1 MTDLPSGTVTFLFT
15 DIEGSTAL
23 WERDQVAMAT
33 AVARHLALLR
43 AATEA
48 HNGALF
54 KVVGDAVQVAFPTAP
69 DAVAAALDAQRAFVQ
84 ERWPDATGPVRV
96 RMALHT
102 GVAHPQGGDYL
113 AAPLNRLARLL
124 EVTRGGQIFLT
135 EATQRLAQEDLPAGA
150 QLRELGEFRLRDLNR
165 TEHIFALV
173 HPDVPDDSALTASLG
188 RQIRQVPTPITPFIG
203 RETEVAR
210 IAGLLQEPGIHLL
223 TLTGP
228 GGVGKTRLAL
238 QVADRLAESFKD
250 GVVFV
255 DLASLRDPALV
266 LTAIATSF
274 GLREVTG
281 RTLKETVAAY
291 LQERQVLLLLD
302 NFEHL
307 LEAASVVS
315 DLVAVG
321 REMKVLVTSRAPL
334 RLQGEHEYSVLPL
347 RLPGAEERH
356 SHAALEANEAIA
368 LFVSRAKAVQH
379 RFELTDENARV
390 ILEICTRLDGLPLAI
405 ELAAA
410 RVRLLPPMALLSR
423 LERRLPLLTD
433 GPRDAPAR
441 QRTLRD
447 AIKWS
452 YDLLA
457 PDEQLLFR
465 RLGVF
470 AGGWTVEAAATVTRV
485 DGDLDIFDGLAS
497 LVDKNL
503 VESQETGVEPRF
515 VILETIREFGLD
527 RLREEDDQGLA
538 TEQAHAGY
546 FLSVA
551 EQALAGLVGAQQES
565 WLARLDAEGA
575 NIRAALTWSVEHGAT
590 ETAVRLARALWRYWS
605 TRGRLI
611 EGRSWLERALA
622 LPGVAEVPVSVRADA
637 HNALGNILGDSAEYT
652 QARQHYEMALK
663 LRREIADSEGIA
675 GALNNLGI
683 VAAWLGDYEGALALH
698 RESLELRQAR
708 DDAFELALSL
718 SNIGDV
724 LLAQG
729 DFKGAQEYQEEALRL
744 RERVHDAAGIAYSV
758 YNLGE
763 IARLRGDTTAA
774 ARYLIDSWHRFVALG
789 DIFGIAYA
797 ECSLGDVASQEGDT
811 TRAAQLFDHV
821 LRTRREMGD
830 RRGVIECLEAVAI
843 AALRAGEDQV
853 GIRLLGAAGAER
865 GALSCPVPRSTQ
877 NQHDRALAGG
887 RVRLG
892 AEAVDALQEE
902 GRLLAPEQALMLA
915 DEIVDHLNA
924 RTGAAASEIMP
935 TTAILTPVADASP
948 KATTVTPPKPRETP

>member
-1 MTDLPSGTVTFLFT
+1 MPDLPSGTVTFLFT

-23 WERDQVAMAT
+23 WERDRAAMAG
-33 AVARHLALLR
+33 AVERHLRLLR
-43 AATEA
+43 ERVAA
-48 HNGALF
+48 HGGVVF
-54 KVVGDAVQVAFPTAP
+54 KIVGDGVQAAFPTAP
-69 DAVAAALDAQRAFVQ
+69 DAVAATLDAQQALVQ
-84 ERWPDATGPVRV
+84 GTWPDSADPVRV

-124 EVTRGGQIFLT
+124 EVARGGQILLT
-135 EATQRLAQEDLPAGA
+135 EATQRLAQDDLPAGVR
-150 QLRELGEFRLRDLNR
+150 LRDLGEFRLRDLER
-165 TEHIFALV
+165 AEHVFALE
-173 HPDVPDDSALTASLG
+173 HPDLPVDFPIPAPLG
-188 RQIRQVPTPITPFIG
+188 PQIRQFPTPFTPFLG
-203 RETEVAR
+203 RETEVAS
-210 IAGLLQEPGIHLL
+210 IAGLLQEPGIRLL

-228 GGVGKTRLAL
+228 GGIGKTRLAL

-250 GVVFV
+250 GAVFV
-255 DLASLRDPALV
+255 DLAPLRDPALV
-266 LTAIATSF
+266 LTAIASSF
-274 GLREVTG
+274 GLRQVTG
-281 RTLKETVAAY
+281 QALKETVAEY

-315 DLVAVG
+315 DLVTVG
-321 REMKVLVTSRAPL
+321 QEVKVLVTSRARL

-347 RLPGAEERH
+347 RLPGPEERH
-356 SHAALEANEAIA
+356 SLVALEANEAIA

-379 RFELTDENARV
+379 SFELTNENAPV

-410 RVRLLPPMALLSR
+410 RVRFLPPLALLSR

-457 PDEQLLFR
+457 PDEQVLFC
-465 RLGVF
+465 RLSVF
-470 AGGWTVEAAATVTRV
+470 VGGWTVEAATTVTRV
-485 DGDLDIFDGLAS
+485 DGNLDIFDGLAS
-497 LVDKNL
+497 LVDKSL
-503 VESQETGVEPRF
+503 VQSQETGAEPRF

-527 RLREEDDQGLA
+527 RLRDEDDQGLA

-546 FLSVA
+546 FLSLA

-590 ETAVRLARALWRYWS
+590 ATAVRLARALWRYWT

-622 LPGVAEVPVSVRADA
+622 LPDAAEVPVSVRADA

-652 QARQHYEMALK
+652 QARQHYEMALT

-683 VAAWLGDYEGALALH
+683 VAAWLGDYEGALRLH
-698 RESLELRQAR
+698 RESLKLRQAR

-729 DFKGAQEYQEEALRL
+729 DFKGAQEFQEEALRL

-774 ARYLIDSWHRFVALG
+774 ARYLTDSWHRFVALG
-789 DIFGIAYA
+789 DTFGIAYA
-797 ECSLGDVASQEGDT
+797 ECSLGAVASRDGDT
-811 TRAAQLFDHV
+811 RRAARMFDHV

-830 RRGVIECLEAVAI
+830 RRGVIECLEEVAI
-843 AALRAGEDQV
+843 AALRTGEDQA

-865 GALSCPVPRSTQ
+865 GALSCPVPPSTQ
-877 NQHDRALAGG
+877 DQHDRVLA
-887 RVRLG
+887 RKRLRLG

-902 GRLLAPEQALMLA
+902 GRLLAPEQVLKLA
-915 DEIVDHLNA
+915 YEIVDHLNA
-924 RTGAAASEIMP
+924 RTGVAASEVMP
-935 TTAILTPVADASP
+935 TAAIPTAVAEAPP
-948 KATTVTPPKPRETP
+948 KATTVAPPEPRETP